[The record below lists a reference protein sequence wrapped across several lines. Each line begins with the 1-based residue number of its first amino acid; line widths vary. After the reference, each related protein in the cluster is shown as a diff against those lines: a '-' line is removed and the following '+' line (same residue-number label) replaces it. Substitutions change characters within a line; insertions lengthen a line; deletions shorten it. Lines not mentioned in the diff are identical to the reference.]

1 MSNSIRNRLL
11 FLSTAGSVLAVAI
24 AATAFWVVG
33 NLHSD
38 SERATND
45 LSAVRNL
52 MQGDMCH
59 DALRADALAALLGAT
74 GRGATRDQIQ
84 ADVSEHA
91 SDFRSA
97 MAELDALEMSD
108 GERAALTA
116 VGPDLTAYIAAAES
130 IVETAYTH
138 PERADQAMLE
148 FDTAFKRLE
157 SSLGE
162 LGDQLEGAA
171 VEHEQAAAERFAT
184 ASTLIATLLGVG
196 TALAIGLALFGTW
209 AARGISVPLT
219 NAIALLRRV
228 AERDFTPRMAA
239 QGDAQMAEMAASLNQ
254 ALESVQNAL
263 TEVRGEA
270 SELASV
276 AGAISDGSRRL
287 SDGSQNQASALE
299 ETAASLEEITGTV
312 KQNADSAKQ
321 ASQLASS
328 SQQTAERGGAVV
340 GEAVAS
346 IREISE
352 SSKRIAA
359 ITSTI
364 DEIAFQTNLLAL
376 NAAVEA
382 ARAGEQGRG
391 FAVVAS
397 EVRNL
402 AQRSAQAAKEIK
414 TLIEESVGKI
424 EKGTEL
430 VDRSGRSLEEIVG
443 SVKRVNQIIAE
454 IASASQEQSIGVE
467 QVNRAVTQ
475 MDQTVQATASQT
487 GELASSASTL
497 ADQAKRLQALVDRFR
512 LNDSGVRA
520 PTPRSS
526 APAPMPKRPQPAPRA
541 SVPSPTRRSEPAAA
555 VAASSESDDGF
566 IEM

>member
-1 MSNSIRNRLL
+1 MSNSIRTRLL
-11 FLSTAGSVLAVAI
+11 FLSTAGSALAVAI

-33 NLHSD
+33 NLQSD

-45 LSAVRNL
+45 LSAVRDL
-52 MQGDMCH
+52 MQGDMYH
-59 DALRADALAALLGAT
+59 DALRGDAFAALLAAE
-74 GRGATRDQIQ
+74 GRCTTRDQAA
-84 ADVSEHA
+84 ADIETHAKGFRDIVGDLKTLDLSE
-91 SDFRSA
+91 
-97 MAELDALEMSD
+97 E
-108 GERAALTA
+108 ERAGLAQ
-116 VGPDLTAYIAAAES
+116 VEPDVEAYIASAES
-130 IVETAYTH
+130 ILAIAFTR
-138 PERADQAMLE
+138 PQDADEAARQLDA
-148 FDTAFKRLE
+148 AFKELE

-162 LGDQLEGAA
+162 FGDRLEAEAG
-171 VEHEQAAAERFAT
+171 EHERESAERFAT

-196 TALAIGLALFGTW
+196 TALAIGLALFGMW
-209 AARGISVPLT
+209 AARGISAPLT
-219 NAIALLRRV
+219 SAITLLRRV
-228 AERDFTPRMAA
+228 ADRDFTPRMEP

-263 TEVRGEA
+263 VEVRREA
-270 SELASV
+270 GELASV
-276 AGAISDGSRRL
+276 AGAISDGSRHL

-328 SQQTAERGGAVV
+328 SQQTAERGGTVV

-346 IREISE
+346 IRDISD

-487 GELASSASTL
+487 GELAASASTL

-512 LNDSGVRA
+512 LNDSG
-520 PTPRSS
+520 PSSPPPRRP
-526 APAPMPKRPQPAPRA
+526 AAAPMPKRSQPATRPTV
-541 SVPSPTRRSEPAAA
+541 SPSTRRLEPVAA